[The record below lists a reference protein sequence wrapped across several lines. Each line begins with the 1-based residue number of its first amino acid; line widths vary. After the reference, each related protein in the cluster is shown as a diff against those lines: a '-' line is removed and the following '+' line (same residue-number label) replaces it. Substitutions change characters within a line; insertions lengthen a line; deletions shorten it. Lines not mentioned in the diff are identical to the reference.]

1 MPKNKEKP
9 RSKRPRFTQIITTK
23 IKKEIKKQ
31 IKASTVKKVG
41 ITACKINCILSRAP
55 NFLGCFAQDELTSL
69 TICSLPVYLI
79 VNFDHSY
86 SSGTH
91 WIALRISKR
100 YLEIFDPLGF
110 NALRWPNIP
119 HFLLDFLHKFS
130 IHRRILISKEIQPY
144 ASTLC
149 GFYCI
154 YFIVYRSAN
163 TFSNCNNL
171 FSLNLYKNDKILT
184 NFYNKI

>member
-1 MPKNKEKP
+1 MSQVSKKANRKRIYQIDKNKL
-9 RSKRPRFTQIITTK
+9 
-23 IKKEIKKQ
+23 KKEIKEEK
-31 IKASTVKKVG
+31 IKKIG
-41 ITACKINCILSRAP
+41 ITACSINCILSDTP
-55 NFLGCFAQDELTSL
+55 NFLGCFSQDELSTL
-69 TICSLPVYLI
+69 TLCSLPVYLI
-79 VNFDHSY
+79 VNFDHSH

-130 IHRRILISKEIQPY
+130 IHRCIRISKEIQPY

-154 YFIVYRSAN
+154 YFVLFRSFHTFVDCN
-163 TFSNCNNL
+163 TMFSNQL
-171 FSLNLYKNDKILT
+171 HKNDKILT
-184 NFYNKI
+184 NFINKL